1 MRRSEVV
8 AAVEYAPACP
18 AGRAKRWQAQ
28 TLRTLCSMRSA
39 ATAVVLSV
47 VLLAAASFAMPQAAD
62 AAKGKEVFQ
71 RRCGGCHSLDR
82 SMEGPRLRGVYGRR
96 SGSAP
101 DFQYSEALKKAKITW
116 DDGALDKWLTDTEAL
131 VPDNDMTFRVQGADE
146 RRDIIAYLKTLSQ

>member
-1 MRRSEVV
+1 
-8 AAVEYAPACP
+8 
-18 AGRAKRWQAQ
+18 
-28 TLRTLCSMRSA
+28 MRSA
-39 ATAVVLSV
+39 ATAVALSAI
-47 VLLAAASFAMPQAAD
+47 LLAAASFAMPQAGD
-62 AAKGKEVFQ
+62 AAKGKETFQ

-131 VPDNDMTFRVQGADE
+131 VPDNDMTFRVQSADE